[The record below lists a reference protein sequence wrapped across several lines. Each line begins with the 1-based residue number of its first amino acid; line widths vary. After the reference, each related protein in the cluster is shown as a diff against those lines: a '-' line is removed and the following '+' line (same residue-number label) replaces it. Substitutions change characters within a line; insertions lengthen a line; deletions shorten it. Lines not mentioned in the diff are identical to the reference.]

1 MTFSSSETRQLQ
13 LHSLS
18 YQLTPLQMESGGD
31 RDAKKIEAASDFQ
44 LRRAFSTKIQRNV
57 CFSKTLAVA

>member
-1 MTFSSSETRQLQ
+1 
-13 LHSLS
+13 
-18 YQLTPLQMESGGD
+18 MESGGD